1 MKIIEYG
8 KANEEVLLL
17 LHGGGLSAWNYR
29 DAANQLKEKYHVI
42 VPQLAGHADSDC
54 PFTSIEDQA
63 KEIIDYID
71 KNFKG
76 TILAIGGLSLGG
88 QVLIEMLAQRS
99 DICKFAFIES
109 ALILPMKLTA
119 ALIAPVLG
127 MSYGLIKQK
136 WFAKLQFKS
145 LKIQAKLF
153 EDYYRDTCKIQK
165 QDMIRFLKANA
176 SYRIKPSLSATTANV
191 TIFVGS
197 KERRNMRRSAELLH
211 ALIPNSKYQILNG
224 YSHGELSLNHPNE
237 YVELLINTLST
248 GDVG

>member
-1 MKIIEYG
+1 M
-8 KANEEVLLL
+8 
-17 LHGGGLSAWNYR
+17 
-29 DAANQLKEKYHVI
+29 
-42 VPQLAGHADSDC
+42 
-54 PFTSIEDQA
+54 
-63 KEIIDYID
+63 
-71 KNFKG
+71 
-76 TILAIGGLSLGG
+76 
-88 QVLIEMLAQRS
+88 LIEMLAQRS

-176 SYRIKPSLSATTANV
+176 SYRMKPSLSETTANV

-197 KERRNMRRSAELLH
+197 KERGNMRRSAELLH

-237 YVELLINTLST
+237 YVELLINALST
-248 GDVG
+248 GDEG